1 MWQSVSE
8 TSFLKFVL
16 YSDCVYVV
24 LSTCVTI
31 VNAVVLMKRYI
42 FNVSRKF
49 VMCEF
54 IIQF

>member
-42 FNVSRKF
+42 KQEVCY
-49 VMCEF
+49 V
-54 IIQF
+54 